1 MTTAIIQMF
10 LCWNFCVKYNV
21 CLLHM
26 TSYDVIFQ
34 HSPAVYGF
42 EMIEECFARLAVPQW
57 HIAALFPYVHYIV
70 LDVGELFWKL
80 LHKRTRNHVID
91 NIVSRY

>member
-1 MTTAIIQMF
+1 MLAA
-10 LCWNFCVKYNV
+10 C
-21 CLLHM
+21 
-26 TSYDVIFQ
+26 DVIFH
-34 HSPAVYGF
+34 HSLAIRGF
-42 EMIEECFARLAVPQW
+42 EMIEEFFAQLAVP
-57 HIAALFPYVHYIV
+57 HLYIAALFHYVNYIV